1 MIRSVVVTG
10 LLVTLSTAAAAS
22 DVIPVPSDPGAT
34 YSFVSG
40 QPLEKRQLTVTTR
53 RESGSGTLYTTSL
66 VDCRKGT
73 FANLS
78 EAATRE
84 ELKPE
89 ASDVQ
94 MTPLSQGSVPYY
106 ISIYACTRVKP

>member
-1 MIRSVVVTG
+1 MIRSVLVTG
-10 LLVTLSTAAAAS
+10 LLVSLSPAALAS

-53 RESGSGTLYTTSL
+53 RESGSGTRYTTSL

-78 EAATRE
+78 EAETLE
-84 ELKPE
+84 DLKPE
-89 ASDVQ
+89 ASNVE

-106 ISIYACTRVKP
+106 LSIYACTRIKP